1 MADIIRY
8 GAKIISKSDGVLDVG
23 DNFGEKLLK
32 VIGNEADAKVMKNI
46 VGNDALSVGEK
57 FTKLSKIFDEITETM
72 DPALKMTAKELAEAK
87 KLLKMALDE
96 GIDNIDDVAEFTSQV
111 SKMSKAERDV
121 LIKNADELAE
131 NSKDSL
137 GTQSFKW
144 IKAHKITVAVG
155 LGATG
160 LVTTALVMYELKNAK
175 KFNIIAI
182 EDVSKG
188 STIKTM
194 FTIDTEQKF
203 SNKAGCRIDGT
214 DSVPIITPGRYKID
228 SVKEGNKII
237 IITKEKVTTNGTKG
251 TFTYFTTFEI
261 ELAGAVH
268 DVVEGTVALGAA
280 VATGVGGGIL
290 DGLGLGISEGTLNII
305 FYVVIGVI
313 AVSFGAIIF
322 KQMKSKKGG
331 SESSDS

>member
-1 MADIIRY
+1 MVDSVVRF
-8 GAKIISKSDGVLDVG
+8 GAKALSKSDELVDMA
-23 DNFGEKLLK
+23 DNYGEKLLRL
-32 VIGNEADAKVMKNI
+32 IGNAADNQKLLKIIDNDGLSEADKFAKI
-46 VGNDALSVGEK
+46 
-57 FTKLSKIFDEITETM
+57 SKMLDEITETM
-72 DPALKMTAKELAEAK
+72 DPALKMTQKELTEAK
-87 KLLKMALDE
+87 KLARIALNKN
-96 GIDNIDDVAEFTSQV
+96 NIDDVEEFTSTV
-111 SKMSKAERDV
+111 AKMSKGERDELV
-121 LIKNADELAE
+121 TKFGKLAE
-131 NSKDSL
+131 DSKDSL
-137 GTQSFKW
+137 GTQSIKW

-155 LGATG
+155 LGAAG

-188 STIKTM
+188 SIIKTM
-194 FTIDTEQKF
+194 FTIDTEHKF

-214 DSVPIITPGRYKID
+214 NCVPIITPGRYKID

-237 IITKEKVTTNGTKG
+237 IITKEKVTTNGTEG
-251 TFTYFTTFEI
+251 IFTYFTTFDI

-280 VATGVGGGIL
+280 VATGVGSGVL

-305 FYVVIGVI
+305 FFVVIGVV

-322 KQMKSKKGG
+322 KQMKSKKEG

>member
-1 MADIIRY
+1 MFDNVVKY
-8 GAKIISKSDGVLDVG
+8 GAKIISKSDGVLDAG
-23 DNFGEKLLK
+23 ADFPEKLLK
-32 VIGNEADAKVMKNI
+32 LIGNAADARVMKSIVNDNI
-46 VGNDALSVGEK
+46 SIAEK
-57 FTKLSKIFDEITETM
+57 FTKLSKIFDEITKTM
-72 DPALKMTAKELAEAK
+72 DPTLKMTAKELAEAK
-87 KLLKMALDE
+87 KLLKIALDE
-96 GIDNIDDVAEFTSQV
+96 GVDNIDDVADFASKV
-111 SKMSKAERDV
+111 AKMSKGEKVELLTKVDEV
-121 LIKNADELAE
+121 AD

-144 IKAHKITVAVG
+144 IKANKITVAVG
-155 LGATG
+155 LGVAG
-160 LVTTALVMYELKNAK
+160 LATTALVMYELKNAK

-188 STIKTM
+188 SIIKTM
-194 FTIDTEQKF
+194 FTIDTDHKF

-214 DSVPIITPGRYKID
+214 NCVPIITPGRYKID

-237 IITKEKVTTNGTKG
+237 IITKEKVTTNGTQG
-251 TFTYFTTFEI
+251 TFTYFTTFQI

-268 DVVEGTVALGAA
+268 DIVEETVATAAA
-280 VATGVGGGIL
+280 VVTGVGGGVL

-305 FYVVIGVI
+305 FFVIIGVV

-322 KQMKSKKGG
+322 KHMKSKKEG

>member
-1 MADIIRY
+1 MDIIKF
-8 GAKIISKSDGVLDVG
+8 GAKTLSKADGVLDVTE
-23 DNFGEKLLK
+23 DFGEKLLK
-32 VIGNEADAKVMKNI
+32 VIGKAEDIKLLEGILKN
-46 VGNDALSVGEK
+46 NALSVGEK
-57 FTKLSKIFDEITETM
+57 FAKISKTLDDITENM
-72 DPALKMTAKELAEAK
+72 DPALRMTAKELAEAK
-87 KLLKMALDE
+87 KLVKIALDE
-96 GIDNIDDVAEFTSQV
+96 GADSIDDVAEFTRKV
-111 SKMSKAERDV
+111 EKMSKAEKDV
-121 LIKNADELAE
+121 LVKNVDELAE

-137 GTQSFKW
+137 GTQSIKW

-194 FTIDTEQKF
+194 FTIDTEHKF

-268 DVVEGTVALGAA
+268 DVVEGTVAIAAA
-280 VATGVGGGIL
+280 VATGVGSGVL

-305 FYVVIGVI
+305 FYVVIGIV

-322 KQMKSKKGG
+322 KQMKSKKEG